1 MTDFNQRAKNLITA
15 IAPDLFSEVIEK
27 EYKGRTYVDFIIK
40 NEDKELIMTTDYEE
54 YSVFFTTFHT
64 HFTPDTED
72 EEKEMLE
79 EALAYIK
86 EIITEK
92 IIIASYYDRDNLS
105 TCTYITPEEEPKRH
119 EGKKLVLESWNDTYS
134 QIFEAE

>member
-54 YSVFFTTFHT
+54 YSVFFYNLPHPFH
-64 HFTPDTED
+64 
-72 EEKEMLE
+72 
-79 EALAYIK
+79 
-86 EIITEK
+86 
-92 IIIASYYDRDNLS
+92 S
-105 TCTYITPEEEPKRH
+105 
-119 EGKKLVLESWNDTYS
+119 
-134 QIFEAE
+134 